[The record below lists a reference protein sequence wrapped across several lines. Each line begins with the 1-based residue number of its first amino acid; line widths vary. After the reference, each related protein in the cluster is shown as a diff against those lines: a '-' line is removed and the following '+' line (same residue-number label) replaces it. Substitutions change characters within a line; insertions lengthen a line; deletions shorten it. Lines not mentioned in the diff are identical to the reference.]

1 MVWMYP
7 AVDAAPTTTIA
18 QVKTPSSVVAGSQ
31 NPIPVA
37 ATVYYNNSI
46 RGYQLA
52 VVIFDISLSPERIV
66 PGVVISSSEPCVN
79 QAEPVALCVIA
90 TRSVSGVESVNFQ
103 IGGIFGGKRGPGIW
117 DLNITSVLLDTQGN
131 LVPGSASSKLFEIG
145 LTPVSLSVVVPSSV
159 VVSVDGEQQPPGP
172 ATVGVALGEHNITL
186 PMLVQLSP
194 STRLRFD
201 RWSDGYNLTFRDIV
215 VTNNASLRGI
225 YVTQNLLTIVD
236 TEQNATSSEWYDAT
250 TNATFSVSQYQQ
262 LTGPLGVIGGRLTF
276 QGWYENGQLLSDSPT
291 GTIAM
296 NMPHT
301 LTAVWAVDYSTPAT
315 IALAIIVV
323 LVILL
328 VIRRRRVLRP
338 RRRRGR
344 SRRKRRKRT

>member
-1 MVWMYP
+1 MYP
-7 AVDAAPTTTIA
+7 AVEAAPTTMIS
-18 QVKTPSSVVAGSQ
+18 QVNSPSSVVAGSQ

-37 ATVYYNNSI
+37 ATVYYNNSV

-52 VVIFDISLSPERIV
+52 VVIFDIGLSPERIV

-79 QAEPVALCVIA
+79 QAESIALCVMT
-90 TRSVSGVESVNFQ
+90 TRSASGVESINFQ
-103 IGGIFGGKRGPGIW
+103 IGGIFGGRRGPGIW

-145 LTPVSLSVVVPSSV
+145 LTPVALSVIVPSSV
-159 VVSVDGEQQPPGP
+159 VVSVDGVPQPPGP

-186 PMLVQLSP
+186 PTLVQLSP
-194 STRLRFD
+194 LTRLRFD

-215 VTNNASLRGI
+215 VTNNASLQGI
-225 YVTQNLLTIVD
+225 YITQDLLTIVD
-236 TEQNATSSEWYDAT
+236 TEQNSTSSEWYDST
-250 TNATFSVSQYQQ
+250 SSATFSVNQYQP
-262 LTGPLGVIGGRLTF
+262 LTGPLGAIGGRLSF
-276 QGWYENGQLLSDSPT
+276 QGWYENGQLLTDSPT

-315 IALAIIVV
+315 IALAIIVAI
-323 LVILL
+323 LIILL
-328 VIRRRRVLRP
+328 VIRRRKALRP
-338 RRRRGR
+338 RRRRAR
-344 SRRKRRKRT
+344 SRRKRRRRS